1 MNEVGALIVGG
12 GFYGCHIAL
21 ALKELGFNRVRLI
34 ERENGLMRRASY
46 VNQARVHNGYHY
58 PRSLP
63 TGMSSRRN
71 FSRFVEEHS
80 FAIVPNVQMVYG
92 IARNSR
98 VTGSQFARFCSEIGA
113 PCREDKQAMVELFDP
128 ALIETCFSV
137 NEIAF
142 DSTALARDLAVRLNA
157 AGIDCRLGVSGRISS
172 WNASSVLV
180 ETSEGPVRAQY
191 VFNCTYAYLDSLGI
205 RTRNRIKKELAE
217 IALVQPPR
225 QMKGRAVTVMDGP
238 FFSSMPFPA
247 LSCYSL
253 THVRYTP
260 HMSWSKP
267 GDDALRFEGSRSEAM
282 MRDAMRYMP
291 CMSDSTYLRSLYE
304 LKAIL
309 IRSEDSD
316 SRPIVFEQSEDSER
330 IYSVLG
336 SKIDNIYDVHEYVK
350 QKLWPLQ

>member
-1 MNEVGALIVGG
+1 VIEVDALVVGG
-12 GFYGCHIAL
+12 GFYGCHMAL
-21 ALKELGFNRVRLI
+21 ALKKLGFKRVCLI

-71 FSRFVEEHS
+71 FSRFVEEHA
-80 FAIVPNVQMVYG
+80 FAVVPNVQMIYG

-113 PCREDKQAMVELFDP
+113 PCREDKQAMDELFDP

-137 NEIAF
+137 TEIAF
-142 DSTALARDLAVRLNA
+142 DSSALARDLAGRLHA
-157 AGIDCRLGVSGRISS
+157 AGIDCRLGVTGQISS
-172 WNASSVLV
+172 WNDSAVLL
-180 ETSEGPVRAQY
+180 ETNEGPIRAQY
-191 VFNCTYAYLDSLGI
+191 VFNCTYAYLDSLGV
-205 RTRNRIKKELAE
+205 RMRNKIKKELAE

-225 QMKGRAVTVMDGP
+225 QMRGRAVTVMDGP

-260 HMSWSKP
+260 HMSWTGP
-267 GDDALRFEGSRSEAM
+267 GDHVLRFEGSRSEAM
-282 MRDAMRYMP
+282 MRDTIRYMP
-291 CMSDSTYLRSLYE
+291 CMSASTYLRSLYE

-309 IRSEDSD
+309 IKSEDSD

-330 IYSVLG
+330 VYSVLG
-336 SKIDNIYDVHEYVK
+336 SKIDNIYDVLAYMK
-350 QKLWPLQ
+350 QRPWPLQ

>member
-1 MNEVGALIVGG
+1 MEVDALVIGG

-21 ALKELGFNRVRLI
+21 ALREIGFRRVRLI
-34 ERENGLMRRASY
+34 ERESSIMRRASY

-71 FSRFVEEHS
+71 FGRFVEDHT
-80 FAIVPNVQMVYG
+80 FAVLPDVEMIYG

-113 PCREDKQAMVELFDP
+113 PCREDSQAVAELFDP

-137 NEIAF
+137 TEIAF
-142 DSTALARDLAVRLNA
+142 DASVLAKDLMSRLGA
-157 AGIDCRLGVSGRISS
+157 AGVDCRFGVSGQIVR
-172 WNASSVLV
+172 WGEHSVQV
-180 ETSEGPVRAQY
+180 ETTEESVQAQY
-191 VFNCTYAYLDSLGI
+191 VFNCTYSYLDDIGVRI
-205 RTRNRIKKELAE
+205 RNKIKKELTE
-217 IALVQPPR
+217 IALIQPPR
-225 QMKGRAVTVMDGP
+225 EMKGRAVTIMDGP

-260 HMSWSKP
+260 HMSWMES
-267 GDDALRFEGSRSEAM
+267 GDSHLQFSGSRAEAM
-282 MRDAMRYMP
+282 MRDSIRYMP
-291 CMSDSTYLRSLYE
+291 CMRASTYLRSLYE
-304 LKAIL
+304 IKAIL
-309 IRSEDSD
+309 VKSEDND
-316 SRPIVFEQSEDSER
+316 SRPIVFESSEDSDR

-336 SKIDNIYDVHEYVK
+336 SKIDNIYDVLAYLK
-350 QKLWPLQ
+350 QKSWPLQ